1 MNNILQ
7 KKYLYN
13 NPFKSLSFF
22 KNFEIGNSIKS
33 KASMF
38 QAKFAASLLGLAYL
52 SKNFKSNF
60 IFSLMIRTK

>member
-13 NPFKSLSFF
+13 NPLKSLSFF
-22 KNFEIGNSIKS
+22 KNFEIGYSIKN
-33 KASMF
+33 KASTF

-52 SKNFKSNF
+52 SN
-60 IFSLMIRTK
+60 

>member
-22 KNFEIGNSIKS
+22 KNFEIGYSIKN
-33 KASMF
+33 KASTF

-52 SKNFKSNF
+52 SNYF
-60 IFSLMIRTK
+60 